1 MKKVIIVILCLLAS
15 VGLGIGIGFASYKL
29 SHKETSTNTNNNSN
43 NHRQKSN
50 IYFLGS
56 TSNSHSGEDYLLIET
71 YDDYLK
77 YYDEITKESKE
88 KANKISKEE
97 FNENKFYLIEI
108 RYNVCSERNVELTN
122 ADVNDNKLM
131 LEVKYNAECDYCDE
145 YLNSYYIIRVS
156 KEVEDVKFR
165 FNRTFHGDCFEA
177 PKKPIIYIYPEKEM
191 EVDVTLG
198 HPENLTTTY
207 PKYDNG
213 WHVVATPDGN
223 LKYNNRNYYSL
234 YWEGKNYQDE
244 VREDGFVVKGSEVSE
259 FLEEKLAILGLSE
272 REANEFII
280 YWLPQ
285 LEVNDYNYIRFATR
299 EEIEEYMPMT
309 VTPQPESIIRIL
321 MAYKPLDEPIKV
333 REQKLETPSRTGY
346 TVVEWGGYLIR

>member
-1 MKKVIIVILCLLAS
+1 MKKAIIVILCILAS
-15 VGLGIGIGFASYKL
+15 VGLGIGIGFATYKIK
-29 SHKETSTNTNNNSN
+29 HKGNDTGNTNKPQK
-43 NHRQKSN
+43 QKSN

-56 TSNSHSGEDYLLIET
+56 TSNNYLDDDYLLIES

-97 FNENKFYLIEI
+97 FNENKFYLIEL
-108 RYNVCSERNVELTN
+108 RYNVCSEREVKLTKEN
-122 ADVNDNKLM
+122 VNDNVLY
-131 LEVKYNAECDYCDE
+131 LEIKYNQECNYCDE
-145 YLNSYYIIRVS
+145 YLNDYYIIRVS
-156 KEVEDVKFR
+156 EVVENVKFR
-165 FNRTFHGDCFEA
+165 YNRTFHGDCFEA

-191 EVDVTLG
+191 EVDITLG

-213 WHVVATPDGN
+213 WHVVASPDGN

-244 VREDGFVVKGSEVSE
+244 VREDGFIVKGSEVAK

-285 LEVNDYNYIRFATR
+285 LEVNEYNYIRFATS

-309 VTPQPESIIRIL
+309 VTPQPDSIIRIL

-333 REQKLETPSRTGY
+333 KEQKIESPSRTGY